1 LARAATT
8 TLTINSPTVS
18 KTTRSWQ
25 RAISSI
31 AGGGLFGLL
40 TLLVGAPFGY
50 YCILISLALL
60 FVGACLLGYW
70 LGLSALIA
78 VVSAS
83 AAFIRIDCGSKR
95 KRCFGNAHSFY
106 NVDFSAT
113 QPTQPYRFTFLCWNT
128 SIRVLARLVHR
139 MFARPMYQKEVKLQ
153 LADHCRYAW

>member
-1 LARAATT
+1 MVRAATT
-8 TLTINSPTVS
+8 VITINSPTVS

-83 AAFIRIDCGSKR
+83 AALATPILFTTLILAPPSPHNLIALLSYAGIHLFVCLLGWYIGFLLGRCIKKR
-95 KRCFGNAHSFY
+95 LSCN
-106 NVDFSAT
+106 
-113 QPTQPYRFTFLCWNT
+113 
-128 SIRVLARLVHR
+128 
-139 MFARPMYQKEVKLQ
+139 
-153 LADHCRYAW
+153 

>member
-1 LARAATT
+1 MATGNFIDRGWRPVRSPYPLSWGSVRLLLHSHKFGAAFCRGVLAR
-8 TLTINSPTVS
+8 
-18 KTTRSWQ
+18 
-25 RAISSI
+25 
-31 AGGGLFGLL
+31 
-40 TLLVGAPFGY
+40 
-50 YCILISLALL
+50 ILARI
-60 FVGACLLGYW
+60 
-70 LGLSALIA
+70 
-78 VVSAS
+78 
-83 AAFIRIDCGSKR
+83 IRIDCGSKR